1 MHQMG
6 LVCALTLS
14 VISGGFRMDWDPA
27 LGEAIPIFLRNHPSA
42 FEEAAFV
49 TAAIAAGVTARTMR
63 AVPRDSLK
71 CILPL
76 GVAVN
81 SAGKRRLIWDGR
93 HVNRNLRKRKF
104 RMETLQRE
112 GRQLFERSLYGGTA
126 DISSAYHHIEMEE
139 SATPFLGFEWEGAF
153 YCFDVLPFGLSSAP
167 WLFTTVMGHCARF
180 LRYTGVDLICYLD
193 DIIFG
198 ADSARGA
205 LQSAQFM
212 LRTLRQFGWLIHPTK
227 CVGVSE
233 AVQTFTALGTLV
245 DLATQTYS
253 VPAATVDRILSGLT
267 ALTTGGPSVGVRSLA
282 RTKGLIASTW
292 VATGVATRVRTR
304 EMDRVIA
311 SRAHAAGSSRRE
323 RRASWA
329 GVVTLT
335 TACLEELRWWI
346 ANLRRVNG
354 CPIRSTPLA
363 GRFDSVTECDAS
375 DTGFGAITF
384 VEGLAA
390 ASSTLVAALLARGP
404 ALLGLRAVLR
414 RVRRGIEYAA
424 ALPGHLLDASSTL
437 RELYGVAEVVLGL
450 APVLQG
456 GRHKVVMDNLGCV
469 FIMGGVVPP
478 FATGSRQ
485 WGEFVSGGS
494 PNPELQR
501 LAVAILDAQIE
512 HRFTLTFVWVP
523 RDLNVRADFLSHA
536 AEGQQH
542 SYSVRAD
549 RFAYLDGR
557 WGPHSIDRFATI
569 DNRQPLAAPH
579 TGRFCSQYFHPE
591 AEWTDALT
599 VSWAGENNWVFPP
612 FHLVGAAIAQLRASG
627 AMGTLVCPSAPWAP
641 WWHLL
646 RSGTGWAADVVD
658 MVPLGAAEAALSGS
672 SGYHELSCRGG
683 IIAVRLGR
691 RS

>member
-329 GVVTLT
+329 GVVTL
-335 TACLEELRWWI
+335 
-346 ANLRRVNG
+346 
-354 CPIRSTPLA
+354 
-363 GRFDSVTECDAS
+363 
-375 DTGFGAITF
+375 
-384 VEGLAA
+384 
-390 ASSTLVAALLARGP
+390 
-404 ALLGLRAVLR
+404 
-414 RVRRGIEYAA
+414 
-424 ALPGHLLDASSTL
+424 LPPHAWKS
-437 RELYGVAEVVLGL
+437 
-450 APVLQG
+450 
-456 GRHKVVMDNLGCV
+456 
-469 FIMGGVVPP
+469 
-478 FATGSRQ
+478 FA
-485 WGEFVSGGS
+485 GGS
-494 PNPELQR
+494 PICG
-501 LAVAILDAQIE
+501 VS
-512 HRFTLTFVWVP
+512 T
-523 RDLNVRADFLSHA
+523 
-536 AEGQQH
+536 
-542 SYSVRAD
+542 
-549 RFAYLDGR
+549 
-557 WGPHSIDRFATI
+557 
-569 DNRQPLAAPH
+569 AAPSALRPSRGGSIASPSV
-579 TGRFCSQYFHPE
+579 TRATPASEQSRSWRGWPPPPRPWLQPCSLGAQRC
-591 AEWTDALT
+591 
-599 VSWAGENNWVFPP
+599 WASGP
-612 FHLVGAAIAQLRASG
+612 FYAGSGAASNTLPPYQGTFSTPAPPSGSCTGSQKSCWASLPSCKAGATKLSWTTWAAFSLWGASCPPSPPDPASG
-627 AMGTLVCPSAPWAP
+627 AN
-641 WWHLL
+641 
-646 RSGTGWAADVVD
+646 
-658 MVPLGAAEAALSGS
+658 S
-672 SGYHELSCRGG
+672 SPGVH
-683 IIAVRLGR
+683 
-691 RS
+691 

>member
-253 VPAATVDRILSGLT
+253 VPAATVDRILPGL
-267 ALTTGGPSVGVRSLA
+267 
-282 RTKGLIASTW
+282 
-292 VATGVATRVRTR
+292 
-304 EMDRVIA
+304 
-311 SRAHAAGSSRRE
+311 
-323 RRASWA
+323 A

-646 RSGTGWAADVVD
+646 RSGTGWTADVVD

>member
-1 MHQMG
+1 MFPVSIAQSPSPSAVDPEGGGGVTFPPLPHAARVKHTMLIVGVCPAVGGAGAQALPRRGPGPSPGPAQVEGRLDGSGEPGGEAAEGEQPPSPRHRLRDCLPYWRRTMHQMG

-27 LGEAIPIFLRNHPSA
+27 LGEAIPVFLRNHPSA

-49 TAAIAAGVTARTMR
+49 TAAIAAGVAARTMR

-233 AVQTFTALGTLV
+233 AVQSFTALGTLV

-267 ALTTGGPSVGVRSLA
+267 ALTTGGPSVGVLS
-282 RTKGLIASTW
+282 
-292 VATGVATRVRTR
+292 
-304 EMDRVIA
+304 
-311 SRAHAAGSSRRE
+311 
-323 RRASWA
+323 
-329 GVVTLT
+329 
-335 TACLEELRWWI
+335 
-346 ANLRRVNG
+346 
-354 CPIRSTPLA
+354 
-363 GRFDSVTECDAS
+363 
-375 DTGFGAITF
+375 
-384 VEGLAA
+384 
-390 ASSTLVAALLARGP
+390 P
-404 ALLGLRAVLR
+404 A
-414 RVRRGIEYAA
+414 
-424 ALPGHLLDASSTL
+424 
-437 RELYGVAEVVLGL
+437 
-450 APVLQG
+450 
-456 GRHKVVMDNLGCV
+456 
-469 FIMGGVVPP
+469 
-478 FATGSRQ
+478 
-485 WGEFVSGGS
+485 
-494 PNPELQR
+494 
-501 LAVAILDAQIE
+501 
-512 HRFTLTFVWVP
+512 
-523 RDLNVRADFLSHA
+523 
-536 AEGQQH
+536 
-542 SYSVRAD
+542 
-549 RFAYLDGR
+549 
-557 WGPHSIDRFATI
+557 
-569 DNRQPLAAPH
+569 
-579 TGRFCSQYFHPE
+579 
-591 AEWTDALT
+591 
-599 VSWAGENNWVFPP
+599 
-612 FHLVGAAIAQLRASG
+612 
-627 AMGTLVCPSAPWAP
+627 
-641 WWHLL
+641 
-646 RSGTGWAADVVD
+646 
-658 MVPLGAAEAALSGS
+658 
-672 SGYHELSCRGG
+672 
-683 IIAVRLGR
+683 
-691 RS
+691 